1 MNLPGFRLLLLA
13 VLTLGGSLDASLAD
27 AQQPGSCVSIPALRP
42 GPTREARAVTART
55 LSRELPAAPILP
67 RYSAFERTFAADFGF
82 PMAGPEGLEEREDL
96 LQELRTWAVSR
107 WGETTFYSWVERAL
121 VAYAQIEAST
131 RFEKKG
137 FNMDVEVNDMAEGK
151 LGVRVSREL
160 AP

>member
-1 MNLPGFRLLLLA
+1 MNLPEFRLLLLA
-13 VLTLGGSLDASLAD
+13 VLALGGALDASLAG
-27 AQQPGSCVSIPALRP
+27 AQQAKPGVSVPALGP

-55 LSRELPAAPILP
+55 SSIELPAAPVLS
-67 RYSAFERTFAADFGF
+67 RYSAFERTFATDFGF
-82 PMAGPEGLEEREDL
+82 PMGAEGLEVREDF

-121 VAYAQIEAST
+121 VAYAQVEAST